1 MGGEKLQLLLSNYKN
16 MRNNFEGML
25 KSIQNTNE
33 GQDKIFDEIRK
44 LKESR
49 IEYQMKK

>member
-1 MGGEKLQLLLSNYKN
+1 
-16 MRNNFEGML
+16 ML

-33 GQDKIFDEIRK
+33 GQDKLFDEIRK

-49 IEYQMKK
+49 IDYETRK